1 MDPPF
6 MHAKFLDVNVTST
19 LHGTQFDVDPM
30 CLEANLVS
38 GQFSQLTVVNG
49 NMDSSNK
56 GNSVLPLH
64 ENGHSYTKDSVA
76 SVIFSDSIPLTALRE
91 QQSMSVN
98 EISIVP
104 GSLAIVP
111 VNDSFV
117 DIGFDLSLDL
127 STAQVSS
134 FLRSETILESSTTSG
149 LISDV
154 CFTIPIQAVPVID
167 SLVQT
172 ISTTM
177 ICMGMLHNA
186 FGVVDGGGGE
196 CDGVD
201 LSSLDNDNSGG
212 GDENDNSGDREI
224 PNDDIRRFYNLLKDA
239 EQELYPGYPY
249 NVRLGL
255 ASDGFNPFGTM
266 SISYSTW
273 PVVLMIYNLPLWMCM
288 KQPNF
293 IMSLLIPGPSAPGKD
308 IDVYLKPLIDELKE
322 LWDNGLKT
330 FDASTNQNF
339 NMHAALL
346 WTISDFS
353 AYANLSRWSTKGR
366 FACLYCNK
374 KTHHHRLKHW
384 SKYCYMEHHRFL
396 GDNAPSAP
404 SRTDIFQQMS
414 LVKVTLGKHSLNTP
428 VNKTKAS

>member
-172 ISTTM
+172 ISTTV
-177 ICMGMLHNA
+177 L
-186 FGVVDGGGGE
+186 FK
-196 CDGVD
+196 
-201 LSSLDNDNSGG
+201 
-212 GDENDNSGDREI
+212 I
-224 PNDDIRRFYNLLKDA
+224 P
-239 EQELYPGYPY
+239 
-249 NVRLGL
+249 
-255 ASDGFNPFGTM
+255 
-266 SISYSTW
+266 
-273 PVVLMIYNLPLWMCM
+273 
-288 KQPNF
+288 
-293 IMSLLIPGPSAPGKD
+293 
-308 IDVYLKPLIDELKE
+308 
-322 LWDNGLKT
+322 
-330 FDASTNQNF
+330 
-339 NMHAALL
+339 
-346 WTISDFS
+346 DF
-353 AYANLSRWSTKGR
+353 
-366 FACLYCNK
+366 
-374 KTHHHRLKHW
+374 
-384 SKYCYMEHHRFL
+384 
-396 GDNAPSAP
+396 
-404 SRTDIFQQMS
+404 
-414 LVKVTLGKHSLNTP
+414 
-428 VNKTKAS
+428 